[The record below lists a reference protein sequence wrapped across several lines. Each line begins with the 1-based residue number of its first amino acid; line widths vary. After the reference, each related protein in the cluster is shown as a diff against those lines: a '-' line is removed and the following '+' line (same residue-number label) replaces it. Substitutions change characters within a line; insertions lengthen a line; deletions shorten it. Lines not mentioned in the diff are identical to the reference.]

1 MCLTTLKCNDW
12 NCKWQSFVCWS
23 SAVRW
28 YPVNV
33 ADSLM
38 FFLQRLFFFGLN
50 SSDVSRIHISCFL
63 FWFLVFKQQVKS
75 LLYSLSIYH
84 LLFNHILF
92 RQLCVDWFV
101 GVLDPVERMDLLRA
115 ISSYLTL
122 VCFGRPATLFR
133 VAMKCVQ
140 NAVTV
145 VLGAKASAARQPM
158 KRGCIYTPNI
168 SSLVAMSTMFVDS
181 LWMAWM
187 QNII

>member
-1 MCLTTLKCNDW
+1 
-12 NCKWQSFVCWS
+12 
-23 SAVRW
+23 
-28 YPVNV
+28 
-33 ADSLM
+33 M
-38 FFLQRLFFFGLN
+38 FFFKQVFFFGLYLDN
-50 SSDVSRIHISCFL
+50 ASRIYICYFL
-63 FWFLVFKQQVKS
+63 HRFLVFKQQVES

-145 VLGAKASAARQPM
+145 VLGAKDSDARQPM
-158 KRGCIYTPNI
+158 KCGCIYTPNI
-168 SSLVAMSTMFVDS
+168 SSLVAMSTMFGDS